1 MELVLVE
8 RRFSRPT
15 RFEDI
20 QALEDEGAWCL
31 KAHGV
36 RFLRTFFSR
45 DGKRMLCL
53 YEAPDAEAVR
63 LAETQ
68 ARVPF
73 DNVWTCARL
82 HSDRPAVEV
91 SAPEVVIVERA
102 FPESVVTEAISG
114 AMKRISGCLEIHR
127 STYVESF
134 IRKDGMAMVCV
145 FRAPDAEAVRMA
157 NREAGMPFTDAWTA
171 SVFEAEDA

>member
-1 MELVLVE
+1 LELVLVE

-68 ARVPF
+68 AKVPF

-82 HSDRPAVEV
+82 HSDRPAVFFNTD
-91 SAPEVVIVERA
+91 R
-102 FPESVVTEAISG
+102 FPLYRIHQFTEPVFSVFCCHYLHRHNLNLEMALISITAIIANNISG
-114 AMKRISGCLEIHR
+114 SI
-127 STYVESF
+127 VD
-134 IRKDGMAMVCV
+134 IR
-145 FRAPDAEAVRMA
+145 AVL
-157 NREAGMPFTDAWTA
+157 DLC
-171 SVFEAEDA
+171 